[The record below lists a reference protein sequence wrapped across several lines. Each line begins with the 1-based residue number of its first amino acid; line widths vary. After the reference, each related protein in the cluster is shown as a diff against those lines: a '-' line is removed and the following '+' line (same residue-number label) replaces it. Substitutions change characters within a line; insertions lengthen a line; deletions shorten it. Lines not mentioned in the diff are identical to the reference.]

1 MKRIDFYET
10 YYKNLSPSTF
20 EVKKTDEKIEITG
33 FKNKYPKNFTV
44 KDVKQFPVKQQSMQ
58 SYEKGGQTN
67 FNPDG
72 VMKDKVVHSSG
83 NAGGMLVGKRHSE
96 GGIKAINKST
106 GQPIEMEGGEVVITR
121 NAVSDNKKRSFNGK
135 MMTNRQ
141 ILSEI
146 NQSGGGV
153 SFADGGEI
161 PDNVKFDC
169 NAQYEYGGKTMCG
182 KDLAK
187 KMAKGGAVD
196 DDMSELTSAVQQM
209 NEMMQE
215 GGEVETISEEN
226 YEVQVLYTTKD
237 FYKKFVTINLKEV
250 NIKNGFIKSFTPF
263 TLGEAFFKSLDNS
276 YQDLKLD
283 SEFDFSLKDA
293 SEEYRINVTKQD
305 IENFISSLKAFQG
318 VLKEIVANDDTYI
331 QKIDTK
337 IERLRIDGQP
347 YEGAEGYE
355 ESILENLE
363 GYGNFNSTYIIRPEG
378 STNPYDWF
386 PISSLEGR
394 SNLDYFDFKNSLYFT
409 DPTKEPLNFITV
421 YPVIGNQNFPLID
434 SNKPFGVATNFEEL
448 GKVVYDLRNATKF
461 QEVRYALYL
470 NSQAEKYDFIN
481 NNFCLDIDV
490 LKNKDVLILTLRKR
504 RSSRG
509 LAVADFKG
517 NPAGYFLYR
526 TKRIFQNPNK
536 FLYLYKT
543 VNLYKDGNKIQT
555 FYKTSKLN
563 VYGWTN
569 FSLGLD
575 TSKSEKEK
583 IKLLKN
589 TQKIR
594 SKFIKKY
601 QTSSIVPMILKDE
614 TAIDKTIK
622 FEGFDFASQG
632 KKGSM
637 AYKIFPRN
645 EKAFNFAKE
654 VGLIEADAEIQTLM
668 AKDLSSPIKSY
679 DKIIQS
685 LSKELKIQRPL
696 LTNDEIALYQ
706 RKITNLIFNQ
716 RKLQQKLNEQ
726 IPLIDRVKNSLQT
739 KFGDINK
746 KYPATKL
753 MSINGKKSELTK
765 QEYELVRTQQ
775 FKTFFGDWETAY
787 ETGDYNGCSKI
798 INQETKEPLAVF
810 HGSDTLFAEFQTY
823 ETNKLHYFAKKRE
836 MANFFATSWKERAD
850 KSALDSEAIK
860 QLNPMKGE
868 FIYRCFL
875 DIKNPIDFS
884 RFGIDQRPIKDYLK
898 FLEINY
904 DIRGFDFLITGSKY
918 GKSFLDKKVPAWL
931 IIRTWQD
938 FNSYINN
945 FTQYDGYI
953 FYESIPEKS
962 PKTMANAS
970 LSFCAFE
977 SRQIKLADSNNF
989 NALVEDIRFEKG
1001 GRTIK
1006 IVNDGVK
1013 FDKSKYKAVYGD
1025 FDKDG
1030 TVNIDDA
1037 NPLDAK
1043 KSGKVEQVELKDT
1056 FDKLLGVKA
1065 ELDDIMYDAV
1075 DTLDE
1080 KAPSDADIYAR
1091 TKTPYSIL
1099 KKLVEKRMLDREKGL
1114 TDMIGTTIAVKNQKE
1129 LEQVRDDIDN
1139 GLLGKILDR
1148 DDYYKSPKAG
1158 YKAYH
1163 YIVDYKGVPVEVQ
1176 LKTKTQKKL
1185 HEASHDLYKKGKL
1198 NPSELN
1204 KMSDLFEQADRGNAK
1219 AKAQVNKLVK
1229 NKKQLTKKISK

>member
-215 GGEVETISEEN
+215 GGEVERISEEN
-226 YEVQVLYTTKD
+226 YEVQVVYTQPD
-237 FYKKFVTINLKEV
+237 FYRKLATINLKEV
-250 NIKNGFIKSFTPF
+250 NIENGFIKSFTPF
-263 TLGEAFFKSLDNS
+263 TLGEAFFKSSDNT

-293 SEEYRINVTKQD
+293 SEEYRINVTKED
-305 IENFISSLKAFQG
+305 IENFISSLKAFQD
-318 VLKEIVANDDTYI
+318 VLKPIDVDEDIYI
-331 QKIDTK
+331 KRADTK
-337 IERLRIDGQP
+337 IERIRIDGQP
-347 YEGAEGYE
+347 YEGTEGYE
-355 ESILENLE
+355 DTILENLE
-363 GYGNFNSTYIIRPEG
+363 GYGNFNTTYEINPKG
-378 STNPYDWF
+378 SVTSSGQKWF
-386 PISSLEGR
+386 PISSNEGR
-394 SNLDYFDFKNSLYFT
+394 AYLDYFDFKNSLYFT

-421 YPVIGNQNFPLID
+421 YPVMGNQNVPLID
-434 SNKPFGVATNFEEL
+434 SNSQFGVATNFEEL
-448 GKVVYDLRNATKF
+448 GKVIYDLRNATKF
-461 QEVRYALYL
+461 QQVRYALYL

-509 LAVADFKG
+509 LAVADFKR
-517 NPAGYFLYR
+517 NPAGYFLNR
-526 TKRIFQNPNK
+526 TSRIFENRKRFN
-536 FLYLYKT
+536 LYLYKT
-543 VNLYKDGNKIQT
+543 VDLYKDGDKIQT

-601 QTSSIVPMILKDE
+601 LTSSIVPMILKDE
-614 TAIDKTIK
+614 TAIDKTIR

-645 EKAFNFAKE
+645 EEAFNFAKE
-654 VGLIEADAEIQTLM
+654 VGLIEADAEIQTLK

-685 LSKELKIQRPL
+685 LSKELKIKRPL

-739 KFGDINK
+739 KFGDIKK

-753 MSINGKKSELTK
+753 MSINGKKSQLTK

-836 MANFFATSWKERAD
+836 MANFFATYLERTR
-850 KSALDSEAIK
+850 L
-860 QLNPMKGE
+860 
-868 FIYRCFL
+868 
-875 DIKNPIDFS
+875 
-884 RFGIDQRPIKDYLK
+884 
-898 FLEINY
+898 INLH
-904 DIRGFDFLITGSKY
+904 LI
-918 GKSFLDKKVPAWL
+918 
-931 IIRTWQD
+931 Q
-938 FNSYINN
+938 
-945 FTQYDGYI
+945 
-953 FYESIPEKS
+953 
-962 PKTMANAS
+962 
-970 LSFCAFE
+970 
-977 SRQIKLADSNNF
+977 KL
-989 NALVEDIRFEKG
+989 
-1001 GRTIK
+1001 
-1006 IVNDGVK
+1006 
-1013 FDKSKYKAVYGD
+1013 
-1025 FDKDG
+1025 
-1030 TVNIDDA
+1030 
-1037 NPLDAK
+1037 
-1043 KSGKVEQVELKDT
+1043 
-1056 FDKLLGVKA
+1056 
-1065 ELDDIMYDAV
+1065 
-1075 DTLDE
+1075 
-1080 KAPSDADIYAR
+1080 
-1091 TKTPYSIL
+1091 
-1099 KKLVEKRMLDREKGL
+1099 
-1114 TDMIGTTIAVKNQKE
+1114 
-1129 LEQVRDDIDN
+1129 
-1139 GLLGKILDR
+1139 
-1148 DDYYKSPKAG
+1148 
-1158 YKAYH
+1158 
-1163 YIVDYKGVPVEVQ
+1163 
-1176 LKTKTQKKL
+1176 
-1185 HEASHDLYKKGKL
+1185 
-1198 NPSELN
+1198 
-1204 KMSDLFEQADRGNAK
+1204 
-1219 AKAQVNKLVK
+1219 
-1229 NKKQLTKKISK
+1229 